1 PDQRLIREN
10 LQRVER
16 LAVLLGHAPRVTTVQ
31 AHDDLLLVLL
41 GAHIELEAR
50 VVDHFFAPL
59 AHRFR
64 GFGLRPLLRHLDGG
78 EVLEVA
84 GAEIVFAALATGA
97 ARAIVAAIPAAGT
110 AATATTSAGTAA
122 AALARDRGRGRGNGR
137 RRRGRR
143 LRRRGALVHVGFDD
157 DPLHAA
163 E

>member
-41 GAHIELEAR
+41 GAHIELEAG
-50 VVDHFFAPL
+50 VVDHLFAPL

-84 GAEIVFAALATGA
+84 GAKIVVAALA
-97 ARAIVAAIPAAGT
+97 ARAIVATISATATT
-110 AATATTSAGTAA
+110 AATATARTA
-122 AALARDRGRGRGNGR
+122 
-137 RRRGRR
+137 
-143 LRRRGALVHVGFDD
+143 
-157 DPLHAA
+157 
-163 E
+163 